1 MKNNFYLLIILMCFN
16 LNCKTKA
23 TQIENNSHFDLKH
36 QDKIFKT
43 LDDQNKWVYIIEATQ
58 KNFKN
63 PATFEKWAVNQV
75 QQLIQLNRD
84 PSNETLYDL
93 NYNSAKKFYTNLSF
107 VLANYSISNQ
117 NITVETKNLPI
128 VYCNLSNYYYTKK
141 NKDSLG
147 KYLPLFEKYIHSD
160 LNNYLELNLYVLKS
174 NLADLN
180 GDYYEE
186 AIYLHKAIENTK
198 KDDLKNLSSL
208 YLNLSNLY
216 LTMDYVEK
224 AKIYLDSSIKI
235 LGIKNFDKNLLNTI
249 GIIQAKNNQFV
260 KANQTYQYAIDYA
273 LENENMGLLAQTY
286 SNLGNLKRKEKKFNE
301 ALNFMNISDSIC
313 RLIQL
318 NFGVIIN
325 SINRAETYYDMKNYN
340 QAIAQIKSLNTFTED
355 LNNNPKINKE
365 FYAVAYKIYDITGD
379 LAKANLY
386 YRKYMEL
393 KTELQGDSPR
403 SLIAEWE
410 LLKEQEKNLRK
421 ITESEN
427 LKNRYLF
434 ITIICLVILF
444 FIMIFYFNKRKNHL
458 NLQSELLLKN
468 QKMNYQLELKSKEL
482 LTESIQSISIQ
493 NTKKQ
498 ILEELDEILK
508 QLPDTHQRKFLSLKR
523 KLNYHTDTQFLNEF
537 ETRFNGVYESFYER
551 IKQIAPELTTNEL
564 RICALMRLQ
573 ISTKEIASLTN
584 RTIGTIDNTRSQ
596 IRKKLKLED
605 SDNLQEYLTSI

>member
-1 MKNNFYLLIILMCFN
+1 
-16 LNCKTKA
+16 
-23 TQIENNSHFDLKH
+23 
-36 QDKIFKT
+36 
-43 LDDQNKWVYIIEATQ
+43 
-58 KNFKN
+58 
-63 PATFEKWAVNQV
+63 
-75 QQLIQLNRD
+75 
-84 PSNETLYDL
+84 
-93 NYNSAKKFYTNLSF
+93 
-107 VLANYSISNQ
+107 
-117 NITVETKNLPI
+117 
-128 VYCNLSNYYYTKK
+128 
-141 NKDSLG
+141 
-147 KYLPLFEKYIHSD
+147 
-160 LNNYLELNLYVLKS
+160 
-174 NLADLN
+174 
-180 GDYYEE
+180 
-186 AIYLHKAIENTK
+186 
-198 KDDLKNLSSL
+198 
-208 YLNLSNLY
+208 
-216 LTMDYVEK
+216 
-224 AKIYLDSSIKI
+224 
-235 LGIKNFDKNLLNTI
+235 
-249 GIIQAKNNQFV
+249 
-260 KANQTYQYAIDYA
+260 
-273 LENENMGLLAQTY
+273 
-286 SNLGNLKRKEKKFNE
+286 
-301 ALNFMNISDSIC
+301 
-313 RLIQL
+313 
-318 NFGVIIN
+318 
-325 SINRAETYYDMKNYN
+325 
-340 QAIAQIKSLNTFTED
+340 
-355 LNNNPKINKE
+355 
-365 FYAVAYKIYDITGD
+365 
-379 LAKANLY
+379 
-386 YRKYMEL
+386 MEL
-393 KTELQGDSPR
+393 KTKLQGDSPR

-498 ILEELDEILK
+498 ILEDLDEILK